1 MTAWTY
7 FVEDLE
13 IANRRQLFS
22 ESRKLVLEVSNE
34 HSELS
39 APVTQVVELEDVVTD
54 KLAQSSDA
62 VADNGGPERAH
73 KGTSCMSCL
82 STI

>member
-1 MTAWTY
+1 MAALTY
-7 FVEDLE
+7 FVEDLQ

-34 HSELS
+34 HSKLL
-39 APVTQVVELEDVVTD
+39 APVTQVVELEDVVAD

-62 VADNGGPERAH
+62 VADDGRPEQAH